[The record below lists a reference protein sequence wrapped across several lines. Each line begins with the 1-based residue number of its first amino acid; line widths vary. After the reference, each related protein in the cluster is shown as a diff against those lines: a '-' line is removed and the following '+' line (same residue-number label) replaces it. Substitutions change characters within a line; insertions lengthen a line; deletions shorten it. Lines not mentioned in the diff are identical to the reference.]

1 MGYSDIFGYDLE
13 KGIHNLLYQQQKKLR
28 LPRRSQVNSLIP
40 SFAQFSF
47 FELPPSMQ

>member
-1 MGYSDIFGYDLE
+1 MHSGTVSALVDA
-13 KGIHNLLYQQQKKLR
+13 NLLYQQQKQQKKLR

-47 FELPPSMQ
+47 FEPPPSMQ